1 MVHEGQ
7 PRSLS
12 SLSFLIQEFGTKARR
27 MSLDSL
33 PRTAPA
39 AFKAN
44 SCFCCKK
51 MEAWLSLLEKDF
63 WWWRSGGGER
73 FKLKKKKN
81 ILGTLKYLAF
91 LNCRTKKST
100 HVLLYYLSLI
110 FSSIIYRI
118 LWSLIEFSYLLLCF
132 LYEYYLNFLSY
143 IFFHILTQSNKFIL
157 NSVFFISTFNFKYTN
172 VIDSAWLFFGS
183 CSLS

>member
-73 FKLKKKKN
+73 FKLKKKK
-81 ILGTLKYLAF
+81 K
-91 LNCRTKKST
+91 
-100 HVLLYYLSLI
+100 
-110 FSSIIYRI
+110 
-118 LWSLIEFSYLLLCF
+118 
-132 LYEYYLNFLSY
+132 
-143 IFFHILTQSNKFIL
+143 
-157 NSVFFISTFNFKYTN
+157 TF
-172 VIDSAWLFFGS
+172 
-183 CSLS
+183 